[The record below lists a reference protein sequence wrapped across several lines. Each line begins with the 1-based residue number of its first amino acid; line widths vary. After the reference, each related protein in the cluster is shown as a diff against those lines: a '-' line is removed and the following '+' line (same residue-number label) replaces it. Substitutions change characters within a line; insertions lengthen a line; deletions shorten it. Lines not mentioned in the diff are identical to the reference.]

1 MSEEEEHKDKY
12 TSKLEKIIPAVE
24 KPAFK
29 QDLNKKL
36 VWTGGV
42 LALYLILTHITVF
55 GIPTNSEISQQL
67 KFFELV
73 LGSKIGSIMTLGIGP
88 LVTAGILLQLLVG
101 SKIINLN
108 TKTPEGR
115 KKFQLWDKAIAIV
128 FCFLEGAA
136 FVLSGAIPVADAASI
151 KAFVIVQLA
160 IGGIFAIFLDEIVQK
175 WGFGS
180 GISLFIAAGVSTQ
193 IIQAAFSPLIN
204 PVPTAIHPGP
214 YVGLL
219 WNFFYFIFSSNTVN
233 AIISILPLISTIVV
247 FLIVVYVQSI
257 VVNLPLTFTLLR
269 GFGRNW
275 GLNLMYTSNIPVI
288 LAAALIANVQ
298 LLGNIGLHPT
308 DSGLN
313 CGFFGCYDEQRNP
326 VSGLIFY
333 LSAPRNILAGAFEP
347 GFFTPQEILRIMT
360 YVAFLTIASTI
371 FAIFWVNTAGMD
383 SKSVAEQIESTGMQI
398 PGYRK
403 HPQIMESVLN
413 KYIPYLT
420 VMGGFSVGLLA
431 SLADLTGALGTG
443 TGILLTVM
451 IIYNMYKQLE
461 NENLENAHPL
471 VRKFVGE

>member
-42 LALYLILTHITVF
+42 LALYLILTHITVL

-193 IIQAAFSPLIN
+193 IIQA
-204 PVPTAIHPGP
+204 
-214 YVGLL
+214 
-219 WNFFYFIFSSNTVN
+219 
-233 AIISILPLISTIVV
+233 
-247 FLIVVYVQSI
+247 
-257 VVNLPLTFTLLR
+257 
-269 GFGRNW
+269 
-275 GLNLMYTSNIPVI
+275 
-288 LAAALIANVQ
+288 
-298 LLGNIGLHPT
+298 
-308 DSGLN
+308 
-313 CGFFGCYDEQRNP
+313 
-326 VSGLIFY
+326 
-333 LSAPRNILAGAFEP
+333 
-347 GFFTPQEILRIMT
+347 
-360 YVAFLTIASTI
+360 
-371 FAIFWVNTAGMD
+371 
-383 SKSVAEQIESTGMQI
+383 
-398 PGYRK
+398 
-403 HPQIMESVLN
+403 
-413 KYIPYLT
+413 
-420 VMGGFSVGLLA
+420 
-431 SLADLTGALGTG
+431 
-443 TGILLTVM
+443 
-451 IIYNMYKQLE
+451 
-461 NENLENAHPL
+461 
-471 VRKFVGE
+471 